1 MHRLPLHPPS
11 RFDQREPLGD
21 PPDARRV
28 RVSRRVQR
36 VAAREAEQGH
46 GALAHDIREI
56 VDKAKRDARRQRSAE
71 ISARLVW
78 HGFFGKSRYPFFS
91 SGASRRPKLRLK
103 GRIQRIMREHRE
115 QEELKSHGLS
125 NRRKIL
131 VAGLPAKR

>member
-56 VDKAKRDARRQRSAE
+56 VDKAKRTRGGNVLLQFPQDLSGMVFSEKTDIPFSALVLPDA
-71 ISARLVW
+71 L
-78 HGFFGKSRYPFFS
+78 KS
-91 SGASRRPKLRLK
+91 
-103 GRIQRIMREHRE
+103 RIQRIMREHRE
-115 QEELKSHGLS
+115 QEKLKSHGLS